1 MLQPMGRTPSTA
13 VEDGLLTAAE
23 EILVNEGPGALT
35 VRKVAACA
43 GVAPMGVYNRFQGK
57 AGLLEALFVR
67 GFHDLTASVGAA
79 TGADARARL
88 RDAGMR
94 YRRFALAHPE
104 HYRLMFERKHEVE
117 PGPAAQQ
124 RAHASFDQLVQ
135 MVAAA
140 RTLQPL
146 GLGSDVEVAQQ
157 LWGALHGAVSL
168 ELLGLGFDEHPDQSF
183 ERMLDALLLG
193 MEQQGR

>member
-1 MLQPMGRTPSTA
+1 MGRTPSTA
-13 VEDGLLTAAE
+13 VEEDLLTAAE
-23 EILVNEGPGALT
+23 EILVNEGPEALT
-35 VRKVAACA
+35 VRKVASCA

-67 GFHDLTASVGAA
+67 GFDALTATVAAA
-79 TGADARARL
+79 TGADARERL

-94 YRRFALAHPE
+94 YRQFALEHPE

-117 PGPAAQQ
+117 PSLAAQE

-140 RTLQPL
+140 RTLRPL
-146 GLGSDVEVAQQ
+146 GLGSDTEVAQQ
-157 LWGALHGAVSL
+157 LWSALHGAVSL
-168 ELLGLGFDEHPDQSF
+168 ELLGLGFDEDPGTSF
-183 ERMLDALLLG
+183 ERMLDAVMLG
-193 MEQQGR
+193 MEQQAG